1 MGTSAATVLGGR
13 VDTRTWPIAVGD
25 VVVIAAFLTVGYVFH
40 NGTSAVAAMPVD
52 WLLTLAPFLLGWV
65 VVAPIVGAYSKGARE
80 SAKAAVP
87 LALRSWVAAA
97 VIGLGLRATPVFPGG
112 FQLEFAGIILGVGLV
127 SLGVWRWLFFRI
139 A

>member
-25 VVVIAAFLTVGYVFH
+25 VVVIVAFLTLGYVFH
-40 NGTSAVAAMPVD
+40 NGTQAVTAMPVD
-52 WLLTLAPFLLGWV
+52 WALTVAPFLIGWTL
-65 VVAPIVGAYSKGARE
+65 VAPFIGAYSKGAHE

-87 LALRSWVAAA
+87 LALRSWVVAAI
-97 VIGLGLRATPVFPGG
+97 IGLGLRVTPVFPGG
-112 FQLEFAGIILGVGLV
+112 FEPIFGAIILAVGLV

-139 A
+139 V